1 MKTSD
6 LLPHLPPPP
15 ASILMIIGRNCDF
28 KTEDLAASGYEI
40 NLTAVGNFWGEN
52 DNSHGDFDVACE
64 VEKSFDPDV
73 ERLSVGYYDIVVLSD
88 LSDAQPFLCR
98 HLKGVRSLLKPAGAL
113 LFYTAAPKIS
123 LYQREIGISKEVLT
137 TLYEHGFR
145 IKFPPKNN
153 RQEEM
158 PKLFMVVARKDRVF
172 LRTYRVGD
180 ERDIL
185 PMFKAVFR
193 TDRTMAHWKWKFQNN
208 PFGNHKIALA
218 VTEENA
224 IAAHFCGY
232 AVPFFSSV
240 GGPREI
246 LSLQG
251 ADTMTHPRFRQ
262 MGLGSTSVL
271 TRAATY
277 FFNKFCVDDMPFM
290 YGYNTGHIKK
300 FGERFLGYR
309 YMSPIPYHVLNI
321 DEHKRS
327 KPGFLARMG
336 RYLSPSTLE
345 PVSHMVAEFDHLFN
359 RACEDYGLLVKKD
372 AAYLQ
377 WRYLDCPDGKHRL
390 FAVNVRGRLVG
401 WSVFSLRDD
410 VLVWGDAL
418 FEKKSARYVAPMIDD
433 ILKNHFPDVKRIE
446 GWFSRE
452 PEWWSET
459 LEDAGFEVTKDP
471 QELAAGIIFFD
482 ETFTLSFVDRHLYY
496 TMGDSDLF

>member
-15 ASILMIIGRNCDF
+15 ASILIIGRNGDF
-28 KTEDLAASGYEI
+28 KTGDLTASGYEI
-40 NLTAVGNFWGEN
+40 DIPATGNSLGEN
-52 DNSHGDFDVACE
+52 ENSEKDFDPVCKVDE
-64 VEKSFDPDV
+64 SFDPDGASLPK
-73 ERLSVGYYDIVVLSD
+73 ESYDMVVLTG
-88 LSDAQPFLCR
+88 LSNTQPFLCR
-98 HLKGVRSLLKPAGAL
+98 HLKEVRSSLKPTGTL
-113 LFYTAAPKIS
+113 LFYAPVPETS
-123 LYQREIGISKEVLT
+123 LYQKEIGIPKEVLT
-137 TLYEHGFR
+137 TLYENGFR
-145 IKFPPKNN
+145 IKFPKKNI
-153 RQEEM
+153 RQE
-158 PKLFMVVARKDRVF
+158 KNSDLFMVAARKDRVF
-172 LRTYRVGD
+172 LRTYRGGD
-180 ERDIL
+180 EQNIL
-185 PMFKAVFR
+185 PMFQEVFN
-193 TDRTMAHWKWKFQNN
+193 THRTMAHWKWKFQNN

-218 VTEENA
+218 VTEENT

-251 ADTMTHPRFRQ
+251 ADTMTHPHFRQ

-277 FFNKFCVDDMPFM
+277 FFNKFCVDNMPFM

-300 FGERFLGYR
+300 LGERFLGYR
-309 YMSPIPYHVLNI
+309 YMSPIPYHVLDI

-327 KPGFLARMG
+327 KPGFFERMG
-336 RYLSPSTLE
+336 RYLSPITIE
-345 PVSHMVAEFDHLFN
+345 PVSRMVTEFDHFFN

-410 VLVWGDAL
+410 VLIWGDAL

-433 ILKNHFPDVKRIE
+433 ILKNHFPYVKRIE

-452 PEWWSET
+452 PKWWSDT
-459 LEDAGFEVTKDP
+459 LADAGFEVTTDP

-482 ETFTLSFVDRHLYY
+482 ETFTLSVVDRHLYY